1 MKWTLISI
9 GLHAAVFGCLAFGS
23 NLPFGREKSRFI
35 RVGMVSGTR
44 MTGTPMGTGV
54 ETTSPTE
61 SEVSSRSNHPAGKKL
76 TSTALKKHANSDTTH
91 SSRRSGGSGGGSR
104 ITVDGP
110 VGSSG
115 YYLEIIRRRVE
126 SNWAPPAST
135 GSFVA
140 GVRFEIRSGGR
151 IEDVSLEKPS
161 GRLLFDQAAQRAVL
175 SAGQF
180 PPLPGELGDRLTVHI
195 EFEPVW
201 PR

>member
-1 MKWTLISI
+1 
-9 GLHAAVFGCLAFGS
+9 
-23 NLPFGREKSRFI
+23 
-35 RVGMVSGTR
+35 
-44 MTGTPMGTGV
+44 
-54 ETTSPTE
+54 
-61 SEVSSRSNHPAGKKL
+61 
-76 TSTALKKHANSDTTH
+76 
-91 SSRRSGGSGGGSR
+91 
-104 ITVDGP
+104 VDGP